1 MNYEIKYT
9 KRRCVAIRIKQG
21 EVIVFAPIS
30 YENSQ
35 NNQEKLRKF
44 LESKREWI
52 SRKIAEYNASL
63 KYFGLDEVLKYKKFL
78 LFGEKMRVLATTKK
92 SLKITANGEIL
103 IPKEIDIETLK
114 KKLKREYARIAQE
127 QLANRLFELAGKHGF
142 YHNSFK
148 LTNAG
153 GKWGSCDDKKN
164 IRLNWRLILL
174 PTHVADYVVIHELCH
189 TVELNHSNRFWNFV
203 ARVLPNYKQLN
214 KDLKNYGALT
224 SYLR

>member
-114 KKLKREYARIAQE
+114 KKLKIEYARIAQE

-153 GKWGSCDDKKN
+153 GKW
-164 IRLNWRLILL
+164 
-174 PTHVADYVVIHELCH
+174 
-189 TVELNHSNRFWNFV
+189 
-203 ARVLPNYKQLN
+203 
-214 KDLKNYGALT
+214 
-224 SYLR
+224 